1 MRSSTRLR
9 VRRTTSESRILEAF
23 RTLLRDGRRPG
34 DLAVE
39 EILTAAGV
47 SRSTFYSYFADKN
60 ELLTRAAEPVV
71 EAYTQLADTWWQRD
85 QIAGAA
91 PPAWD
96 ALAALNEQFI
106 AVARDHR
113 EVFLALTEVG
123 GAPDGGPLAGI
134 VDRYAERIA
143 ARLIREQSEGLVSA
157 DVIPDVTA
165 RFIIT
170 ATMSAIHD
178 HLARGRRTG
187 DAALARTLGHAFWFA
202 IYGAPP
208 ASSA

>member
-23 RTLLRDGRRPG
+23 GALLRDGRRPT
-34 DLAVE
+34 DLTVE
-39 EILTAAGV
+39 EILAAAEV

-60 ELLTRAAEPVV
+60 ELLMRVAEPLVA
-71 EAYTQLADTWWQRD
+71 AYTQLADMWWQRD
-85 QIAGAA
+85 QLAGAA

-106 AVARDHR
+106 AVAREHR
-113 EVFLALTEVG
+113 EVFVALTEFG
-123 GAPDGGPLAGI
+123 GAPEAGPLGET
-134 VDRYAERIA
+134 VDHYAERMA

-165 RFIIT
+165 RFIIIST
-170 ATMSAIHD
+170 FAAIRD
-178 HLARGRRTG
+178 HLERGRTSG

-208 ASSA
+208 AAP